1 MTKIALLMFAAT
13 VLLISSVIVA
23 VPQASALTP
32 STYLRNTFATQSH
45 GSSNICGDHVCAS
58 GEHTRWYDAI
68 DYFQKGNYGKVAPA
82 QHGEDILAQ
91 IIAAFT
97 GSTTMPSNMNMPGNN
112 VMSGSMH
119 MHGNSTMP
127 G

>member
-1 MTKIALLMFAAT
+1 MTNKIALLMFAAT
-13 VLLISSVIVA
+13 VLLTSSVMMA

-45 GSSNICGDHVCAS
+45 GSSNICGDHICAS
-58 GEHTRWYDAI
+58 GEHTQWYDAI

-97 GSTTMPSNMNMPGNN
+97 GSASTHGNNAMQGNMTMP
-112 VMSGSMH
+112 
-119 MHGNSTMP
+119 
-127 G
+127 